1 VTKTGFI
8 FIPMAIGLMI
18 ASQIGA
24 KLSTKFES
32 RFVIAAG
39 MFIAAFAMFS
49 MTNIDIKWGA
59 LDIIY
64 HLFILAFGLGMGLAP
79 LTNASTSSI
88 PIQEVG
94 IASSVLAL
102 ARNISGAFGV
112 AIFAT
117 ILTNSTTSRFL
128 DIQRYSIIN
137 TKNPQLISAIFGL
150 MSVKASILSFS
161 TVFFVSSII
170 MIIGAISALFVIET
184 KVEGKK
190 RISTMVEI

>member
-1 VTKTGFI
+1 
-8 FIPMAIGLMI
+8 MI
-18 ASQIGA
+18 ASQVGA
-24 KLSTKFES
+24 KLSTKFEA

-39 MFIAAFAMFS
+39 MFIAAFAMYS
-49 MTNIDIKWGA
+49 MTSIDIKWGA
-59 LDIIY
+59 LDVIY

-79 LTNASTSSI
+79 LTNASTSTI
-88 PIQEVG
+88 PIHEVG

-128 DIQRYSIIN
+128 DIQRYSTIN
-137 TKNPQLISAIFGL
+137 TQNPQLISAIFGL
-150 MSVKASILSFS
+150 MSIKASILSFS
-161 TVFFVSSII
+161 TVFFVSSVI
-170 MIIGAISALFVIET
+170 MVIGAISALFVIET